1 MGKIRPQGEVI
12 MNLIGI
18 MSIVIL
24 VITILTLVFGVIAYF
39 MYKVRETK
47 NKKKIPDSYEEI
59 CDELDTDYIFFDQ

>member
-1 MGKIRPQGEVI
+1 

-39 MYKVRETK
+39 MYKIREKRNSQRT
-47 NKKKIPDSYEEI
+47 PTSYEEKCI
-59 CDELDTDYIFFDQ
+59 ELGTDYIFFDK